1 MKLARIYI
9 LIFLI
14 LFSCY
19 SLAFTQDEPGEKL
32 NIINADTTRYSK
44 TPQGT
49 LIELIGN
56 VHLQQGKSEMF
67 CGWAEHWRDAH
78 KTIVHDDVRIYDE
91 NKILFADQ
99 VFYFDIPQVFKAT
112 GNVLLKDSV
121 RQITAEQVSYLKNED
136 RIKAEKSVVMND
148 SINYIIITGDFAEFD
163 NARDYALISGNP
175 VLVRKDSTGKEEL
188 RITSI
193 KMELF
198 EDGDKA
204 VVTDSVRITQS
215 KANATC
221 GLAEFYRKKNE
232 ILLKQKPVAWQGGDR
247 LSGELIHLFVEK
259 NKLVKAIVK
268 DLAVV
273 TSRVDTTDVTDQRL
287 NILTGQQ
294 IAMYFENEELY
305 QVEVENKATSYYYIY
320 EDDEEKGMNKIIGD
334 KISVYITNRRIE
346 RIVVESNPQLSSGTY
361 YPPGKE
367 TEQEIRKIK

>member
-9 LIFLI
+9 FIFSI
-14 LFSCY
+14 FFSYY
-19 SLAFTQDEPGEKL
+19 SLAFTQNESSEKL

-67 CGWAEHWRDAH
+67 CGRAEHWKDAH
-78 KTIVHDDVRIYDE
+78 KTIVHDNVRIYDE

-99 VFYFDIPQVFKAT
+99 VFYFDISQVFKAT
-112 GNVLLKDSV
+112 GNVLLKDSI

-136 RIKAEKSVVMND
+136 RIKAEKNVVMND
-148 SINYIIITGDFAEFD
+148 SINYIIILGEFAEFD
-163 NARDYALISGNP
+163 NARDYALITGDP
-175 VLVRKDSTGKEEL
+175 ILMRKDSTGKEEL

-198 EDGDKA
+198 EGGDKA
-204 VVTDSVRITQS
+204 VVTDSVRIIQS

-221 GLAEFYRKKNE
+221 GLAEFYRKNNE
-232 ILLKQKPVAWQGGDR
+232 ILLKKKPVAWQGGDR
-247 LSGELIHLFVEK
+247 LSGELIHLYVEK

-273 TSRVDTTDVTDQRL
+273 TSRVDTTDVEDQRE

-294 IAMYFENEELY
+294 ITMYFENEQLY
-305 QVEVENKATSYYYIY
+305 RVEVENKATSYYYIY

-334 KISVYITNRRIE
+334 KISVYITKRRIE

>member
-1 MKLARIYI
+1 MKLARFYI
-9 LIFLI
+9 NTISI
-14 LFSCY
+14 LLLCY
-19 SLAFTQDEPGEKL
+19 SLVFTQDESGEKL

-49 LIELIGN
+49 LIEFIGN
-56 VHLQQGKSEMF
+56 VHLQQGQSEMF
-67 CGWAEHWRDAH
+67 CGRAEHWRDAH
-78 KTIVHDDVRIYDE
+78 KTVVYDNVRIYDE
-91 NKILFADQ
+91 SKILFADQ
-99 VFYFDIPQVFKAT
+99 VFYFDIPQLFKAT
-112 GNVLLKDSV
+112 GNVLLKDSI

-148 SINYIIITGDFAEFD
+148 SINYIIITGEFAEFD
-163 NARDYALISGNP
+163 NANDYALITGDP
-175 VLVRKDSTGKEEL
+175 VLIRQDSTGKEEL

-198 EDGDKA
+198 EGGDRA

-221 GLAEFYRKKNE
+221 GVAEFYQKTNE
-232 ILLKQKPVAWQGGDR
+232 ILLKQKPVAWQASDR
-247 LSGELIHLFVEK
+247 LSGELIHLFIEN
-259 NKLVKAIVK
+259 NKLIKAIIK
-268 DLAVV
+268 DQAQV
-273 TSRVDTTDVTDQRL
+273 TSRVDTSDVNDLRE

-294 IAMYFENEELY
+294 ITMYFENQEIY
-305 QVEVENKATSYYYIY
+305 RVDVENKATSYYYIY

-334 KISVYITNRRIE
+334 KISVYISNRRIE